1 MVQVSTEKLGWMRVL
16 GSAPSAHAGTGV
28 DHFSFL

>member
-16 GSAPSAHAGTGV
+16 GSVLSADAGTGV